1 MRPAPPPRACLAYPA
16 AAARNRCRRHRT
28 APSARRS
35 ASPRRAWHWR
45 PRAAA
50 AARRG
55 SARRPARA
63 AAARRPARSPA
74 ARPPRAAAR
83 RRLAA
88 PAAEPLPSLRSSRR
102 AAASRPWRGRSPRAA
117 SAGAWCDRGT
127 GGPRVTSELS
137 EDDRTA
143 QPSDASVASK
153 PAAAVAPGLHIVATP
168 IGNLADIGLRALA
181 VLRGADLIACED
193 TRVTGKLAARYG
205 IATRRIAYNDHNG
218 ERVRP
223 LLLERLRGGAAIAL
237 VSDAGTPLV
246 SDPGYKLVRA
256 VIAAGLLVTVVPGAA
271 APLAALALSGLPTDR
286 FLFAGFLPPRAAAR
300 RRSLAELAAVPATLV
315 LFESPRRLAATL
327 AE

>member
-1 MRPAPPPRACLAYPA
+1 M
-16 AAARNRCRRHRT
+16 
-28 APSARRS
+28 
-35 ASPRRAWHWR
+35 
-45 PRAAA
+45 
-50 AARRG
+50 
-55 SARRPARA
+55 
-63 AAARRPARSPA
+63 
-74 ARPPRAAAR
+74 
-83 RRLAA
+83 
-88 PAAEPLPSLRSSRR
+88 
-102 AAASRPWRGRSPRAA
+102 
-117 SAGAWCDRGT
+117 
-127 GGPRVTSELS
+127 TSELS

-218 ERVRP
+218 ERMRP
-223 LLLERLRGGAAIAL
+223 LLLERLRGGGAIAL

-256 VIAAGLLVTVVPGAA
+256 AIAAALPVTIVPGAA

-300 RRSLAELAAVPATLV
+300 RRSLAELAAVPATLI
-315 LFESPRRLAATL
+315 LFEAPQRLAASLADMAEVFGDRPAAVARELTKRHEEVRRDGLSALARHYAAAEPRGEIVVVVAPPDSAPPQAGAAADEAAALDERLREAL
-327 AE
+327 AETSLRDAVARVAGATGLPRRRVYSRALALVGESER